1 LALALGLLVAAA
13 GAVPA
18 AGSAPSVVP
27 DRGPAAL
34 SVGAGAAG
42 PSAAPDAGSFAPPAS
57 FVVRYRT
64 PTAAAA
70 RLVRGFA
77 APPARWAAGHRGV
90 DLAADA
96 GSAVLAP
103 ADGTVAF
110 AGAVAGRGVVTVAH
124 ADGRRSSLEPVDPT
138 VTVGQRV
145 AAGEALGTVSQEGW
159 HCTAPC
165 LHWGVREGL
174 DYLDPIT
181 LLPGG
186 GPVVLLPDDA

>member
-1 LALALGLLVAAA
+1 MALAVGLLVAAA

-18 AGSAPSVVP
+18 AGSAPPVVP
-27 DRGPAAL
+27 GRAAAL
-34 SVGAGAAG
+34 SADAGVAG

-77 APPARWAAGHRGV
+77 APPVRWAAGHRGV

-103 ADGTVAF
+103 ADGTVTF
-110 AGAVAGRGVVTVAH
+110 AGTVAGRGVVTVAH

-138 VTVGQRV
+138 ATVGQRV
-145 AAGEALGTVSQEGW
+145 AAGEALGTVSREVR

>member
-1 LALALGLLVAAA
+1 MALALGLLVAAA

-18 AGSAPSVVP
+18 TGSVPPVAPG
-27 DRGPAAL
+27 RAPASL
-34 SVGAGAAG
+34 SAGAGASG
-42 PSAAPDAGSFAPPAS
+42 PSPAQAAGSFALPAP
-57 FVVRYRT
+57 FGVRYRT

-77 APPARWAAGHRGV
+77 APPVRWAAGHRGV

-96 GSAVLAP
+96 GSAVVAP
-103 ADGTVAF
+103 ADGTVTF
-110 AGAVAGRGVVTVAH
+110 AGTVAGRGVVTVAH

-138 VTVGQRV
+138 VTVGQRL
-145 AAGEALGTVSQEGW
+145 AAGEALGTVSREGR
-159 HCTAPC
+159 HCAAPC

-186 GPVVLLPDDA
+186 GPVVLLPDDS